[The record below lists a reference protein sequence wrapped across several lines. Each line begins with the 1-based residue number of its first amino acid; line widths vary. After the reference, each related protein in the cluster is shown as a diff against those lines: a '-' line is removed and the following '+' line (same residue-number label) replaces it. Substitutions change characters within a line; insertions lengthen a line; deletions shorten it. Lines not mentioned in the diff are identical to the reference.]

1 LAGIL
6 IEILDEINGEK
17 MHNSMLFIVIGSS
30 VVFIGILIW
39 KVLWL
44 IKKINSAPAREEAD

>member
-6 IEILDEINGEK
+6 IEILDAINGEK
-17 MHNSMLFIVIGSS
+17 MHNSMLFIVVGSS
-30 VVFIGILIW
+30 VVFIGILAW

-44 IKKINSAPAREEAD
+44 IKKINSAPVQEEAD